1 MRQLNPG
8 TKFSLALGL
17 LSLLAATGCGNGGG
31 VVLQNPMGNFSNASL
46 KGSYAYEIHGAA
58 LATGELYREAGVFT
72 SDGSG
77 HITAAV
83 DDFAGHL
90 DNGSQT
96 TTTGTYSI
104 AKDGTGSIS
113 LGPTVL
119 GQITGVNTI
128 TFAITLVSSSK
139 LQLIEADN
147 FANAAGVAEL
157 QSSTAAPSGTFA
169 FHIHQAF
176 SAQGQGPAGQV
187 GAFTVGSG
195 VNGMM
200 DQNLSGASTNPNITW
215 TFGAPGSMG
224 QGTGNFIDSNTN
236 FQTNFDYFIVSSSKV
251 YLLMN
256 DSGAVGA
263 GVAELQSGGVNGG
276 LSGNYA
282 FGGRGDDNNFFDGV
296 ATVGQFGAS
305 GGNLSGQFDESVD
318 GTLATGN
325 IASCFNAASTAGRVV
340 VTDCGG
346 NTLQVFWMVNPS
358 RAFFVDS
365 SASKTEDGS
374 ADAQSTNAFS
384 TSTLN
389 GQFTLVMDGVD
400 LTLSQLLSR
409 VGTLQFNGSNKI
421 TLNEVANASS
431 SGNGAQSP
439 GLLAGPYAVSA
450 NGRMTGTVSNNGGN
464 ALDFVM
470 YAVSGSS
477 AYTLQN
483 DSGLIT
489 SGTVGL
495 QQ

>member
-1 MRQLNPG
+1 M
-8 TKFSLALGL
+8 KVSLALGM
-17 LSLLAATGCGNGGG
+17 LSLLAATGCGTGGG
-31 VVLQNPMGNFSNASL
+31 LILPNQMGNFTNASL
-46 KGSYAYEIHGAA
+46 KGSYAYEVHGAS
-58 LATGELYREAGVFT
+58 LATGEFYYEAGVFT
-72 SDGSG
+72 ADGSG

-83 DDFAGHL
+83 DDFAGEL

-96 TTTGTYSI
+96 STTGTYSV

-157 QSSTAAPSGTFA
+157 QSSTAAPAGTFA
-169 FHIHQAF
+169 FHIHQIF

-187 GAFTVGSG
+187 GAFTVGAG

-200 DQNLSGASTNPNITW
+200 DQNLSGASTNPNISW
-215 TFGAPGSMG
+215 TFGAPGAMG
-224 QGTGNFIDSNTN
+224 AGSGNFIDSNTN
-236 FQTNFDYFIVSSSKV
+236 FQTDFDYFIVSSNKV
-251 YLLMN
+251 YLLVS
-256 DSGAVGA
+256 DSGAAGG
-263 GVAELQSGGVNGG
+263 GVAEMQSGAVSGG

-282 FGGRGDDNNFFDGV
+282 FGGRGDDNNVDGV
-296 ATVGQFGAS
+296 ATVGQFNAS
-305 GGNLSGQFDESVD
+305 GGSLSGQFDESLD
-318 GTLATGN
+318 GTLGTGN
-325 IASCFNAASTAGRVV
+325 IASCFNAASAAGRVV

-346 NTLQVFWMVNPS
+346 NTLQVFWMVSPS
-358 RAFFVDS
+358 RALFVDA

-374 ADAQSTNAFS
+374 ADAQSTNSFS
-384 TSTLN
+384 TATFN
-389 GQFTLVMDGVD
+389 GQFTLVMDGLD
-400 LTLSQLLSR
+400 LTPTQFGFPPQLLSR
-409 VGTLQFNGSNKI
+409 VGTLQFNGSSKI

-431 SGNGAQSP
+431 SGSGANSP
-439 GLLAGPYAVSA
+439 GLLAGPYSVSA

-464 ALDFVM
+464 VLDFVM

-477 AYTLQN
+477 VYALQN
-483 DSGLIT
+483 DGGLIT
-489 SGTVGL
+489 SGTVEL